1 MTGAKKAHDE
11 LELMLSA
18 VANGARR
25 KSMAETKADLK
36 AVRKNLE
43 SYFDQLIAEVGKSS
57 RSTFILDSK
66 ERVLKRIDGKD
77 ERSRIET
84 EDPEELVTDIV
95 SEARNALG
103 WVVAKPVDPAVI
115 AAVIERDRAAAIKA
129 GHPVGP
135 IKKKVV

>member
-1 MTGAKKAHDE
+1 MTGAKKSYDE

-18 VANGARR
+18 VANGSRR

-36 AVRKNLE
+36 AARKELE
-43 SYFDQLIAEVGKSS
+43 NFFDQLTAEVGKSS

-66 ERVLKRIDGKD
+66 ERVLKRIDGD
-77 ERSRIET
+77 DDAPRMEP
-84 EDPEELVTDIV
+84 EDPEDVVLEIM

-103 WVVAKPVDPAVI
+103 WVVANPVDPDVI

>member
-1 MTGAKKAHDE
+1 MTGAKKSYDE

-36 AVRKNLE
+36 AARKELE
-43 SYFDQLIAEVGKSS
+43 NFFDQLTAEVGKSS
-57 RSTFILDSK
+57 RSAFITESK
-66 ERVLKRIDGKD
+66 ERVLHRIDGGD
-77 ERSRIET
+77 DAPRMEP
-84 EDPEELVTDIV
+84 EDPEDVVLEIM

-115 AAVIERDRAAAIKA
+115 AAVIERDRAAAIAA

-135 IKKKVV
+135 LKKVV

>member
-25 KSMAETKADLK
+25 KSMAEAKADLK
-36 AVRKNLE
+36 TVRKNLE

-57 RSTFILDSK
+57 RSTFIQESK
-66 ERVLKRIDGKD
+66 ERVLKRIDGD
-77 ERSRIET
+77 DDAPHMEP
-84 EDPEELVTDIV
+84 EDPEDVVIEII

-103 WVVAKPVDPAVI
+103 WVVAKPVDPDVI